1 MKQKNL
7 FALFLIVILSSLL
20 IINTGCKKDEENP
33 VDPTPQVNESEML
46 LKHFEETNDYI
57 HNFPSFVVS
66 AADVRTMQLSNPS
79 KQLLIDLRDSVAFR
93 NGRIAGAIRVP
104 FNNLY
109 DYMKTVNPANY
120 DRIVIIC
127 YSGQTAA
134 YAVSLIR
141 AMGGFGSKVVS
152 LKWGMSSWDS
162 VFAQNYWLSKRSNVR
177 AGQFVKTPSPAKN
190 PKGDLPKINT
200 GKKTAPEILE
210 ARIRALLAEGYPAA
224 TISENTVY
232 SNLSNYYIV
241 NYWPTNLYMNVGH
254 IDGAVHYEMASGVQ
268 PFKSTN
274 DLKTLPTNKTTVM
287 YCYTGQTSSYIGAYL
302 RLLGYDVKSL
312 TYGANSMVYDLMVS
326 IPEVPRGNI
335 FIPAS
340 EIKGYPYISGD
351 RKSVV

>member
-7 FALFLIVILSSLL
+7 FALFLVIILSTMLVF
-20 IINTGCKKDEENP
+20 NTGCKKDEENP
-33 VDPTPQVNESEML
+33 VDPTPQVNETEIL

-79 KQLLIDLRDSVAFR
+79 KQLLIDLRTSADFTA
-93 NGRIAGAIRVP
+93 GRIAGAVNVP

-109 DYMKTVNPANY
+109 DYMKNVNPANY
-120 DRIVIIC
+120 DRIVLIC
-127 YSGQTAA
+127 YSGQTSA
-134 YAVSLIR
+134 YATSLVR
-141 AMGGFGSKVVS
+141 AMGGFGNKVVS

-162 VFAQNYWLSKRSNVR
+162 VFAQNYWLAKRSNIL
-177 AGQFVKTPSPAKN
+177 ADQFVKTPSPAKN
-190 PKGDLPKINT
+190 PKGDLPKLNT

-224 TISENTVY
+224 TISENTLY
-232 SNLSNYYIV
+232 SNLSNYYII

-254 IDGAVHYEMASGVQ
+254 IEGAVHYEMASGVQ
-268 PFKSTN
+268 PFKSNN

-312 TYGANSMVYDLMVS
+312 TYGANSMVYDLMIS

-335 FIPAS
+335 FIPAN
-340 EIKGYPYISGD
+340 EIKGYPYITGN
-351 RKSVV
+351 